1 MSHICVCEMNVDGM
15 PTKLNLICNAG
26 PSQGKWQAI
35 NRLWP
40 LSTGWGGCYGL
51 SPPLPDLGRIWV
63 CFDCYQPGPKVWVAG
78 WYLCSFVHVEHAI
91 LLTVKSLRWS
101 AYIACPSPTLN
112 MVWLLPQFELVKS
125 FHMRFFVLIGR
136 KLRSD
141 FSVANWLNSGVT
153 CVMYLFPFCCRKS
166 NKEFPNIEHYCEHKA
181 VEVCKKYTLVW
192 KVARSKIVHNAL
204 LWWLFLC
211 FSHLERIKHVL
222 RFLSNHLS
230 AFFWKLLN
238 LMSEIFSWTIVSCQY
253 FGLAGIHQSIKRNAV
268 FKRMEKACVNHLGSE
283 GPMAGLSWCG
293 GLCKV
298 GQCKTGATARGILS

>member
-1 MSHICVCEMNVDGM
+1 MSRICVCEMNVDRM

-35 NRLWP
+35 NRVWP

-51 SPPLPDLGRIWV
+51 SPPLPDLGCIWV

-78 WYLCSFVHVEHAI
+78 WYLCSFMHVEHAI
-91 LLTVKSLRWS
+91 LLTVESLRWS
-101 AYIACPSPTLN
+101 AYLACPSPTLN

-204 LWWLFLC
+204 LWWLF
-211 FSHLERIKHVL
+211 S
-222 RFLSNHLS
+222 
-230 AFFWKLLN
+230 
-238 LMSEIFSWTIVSCQY
+238 
-253 FGLAGIHQSIKRNAV
+253 
-268 FKRMEKACVNHLGSE
+268 
-283 GPMAGLSWCG
+283 
-293 GLCKV
+293 
-298 GQCKTGATARGILS
+298 